1 MSQTDDNRLMAAA
14 DADPSVRSMPAE
26 GAAFAEGLAA
36 NEAPVGALAESASS
50 AAEPAMERSGVEQSS
65 ESAPSAAAPAA
76 PAAAPTAP
84 ATAKPAAP
92 ATAPADPTAEPAP
105 GASFADAIAQDAKLT
120 LQEAL
125 GELYGAHA
133 DDASELD
140 ATRAASAL
148 DDQEHPGETGDDGAI
163 GFSSGA
169 VGLGVDIVEVER
181 MEQVLARS
189 PAFAER
195 VFSPDER
202 AYCDATAV
210 PAVHYALRFAAKEAV
225 VKALG
230 VGFSHGVGV
239 RDIEVK
245 RAAGGKP
252 TLSLTGCAKKI
263 ADEQGVREM
272 PLSLSYTHVEAV
284 AIAIAVT
291 DDSVRATEERVDPKE
306 ELARKFKETRGILDD
321 L

>member
-1 MSQTDDNRLMAAA
+1 MSQTDDNPQINEDQSITAANTSEQNA
-14 DADPSVRSMPAE
+14 STA
-26 GAAFAEGLAA
+26 GAFANQVA
-36 NEAPVGALAESASS
+36 
-50 AAEPAMERSGVEQSS
+50 R
-65 ESAPSAAAPAA
+65 
-76 PAAAPTAP
+76 
-84 ATAKPAAP
+84 
-92 ATAPADPTAEPAP
+92 
-105 GASFADAIAQDAKLT
+105 DAKLT
-120 LQEAL
+120 LREAL
-125 GELYGAHA
+125 GELYGTEA

-140 ATRAASAL
+140 AARAASAL

-181 MEQVLARS
+181 MEQVLTRS
-189 PAFAER
+189 PTFAER

-202 AYCDATAV
+202 AYCDGTAV

-230 VGFSHGVGV
+230 CGFSHGIGV

-245 RAAGGKP
+245 RASGGKP
-252 TLSLTGCAKKI
+252 TLVLSGRAKEI